1 MLLSVKNTLFSV
13 TMSLFEIF
21 HIHFFF
27 FFKLVLLR
35 WKNIYLCK
43 ANDFLR
49 QFLGFWYKFANAS
62 DKSSLANKECFL
74 AILFY
79 NNFVV
84 LMSFSFFEVNYE
96 SILNQSLRLGEFLF
110 VLTCFNNFA
119 VFCCRVNI
127 MPLSGNLRNGQTYS
141 NNSLAFADILLEC
154 VWPFCGVGA

>member
-1 MLLSVKNTLFSV
+1 MKK
-13 TMSLFEIF
+13 
-21 HIHFFF
+21 H
-27 FFKLVLLR
+27 
-35 WKNIYLCK
+35 LCK
-43 ANDFLR
+43 ANGFLR

-96 SILNQSLRLGEFLF
+96 SILNQSLRLGEILF
-110 VLTCFNNFA
+110 VLTDNFD

-127 MPLSGNLRNGQTYS
+127 IPLSANQRNGQTYS
-141 NNSLAFADILLEC
+141 NNSLAFADELLEC
-154 VWPFCGVGA
+154 VWLFCGVGT

>member
-1 MLLSVKNTLFSV
+1 MLLSVKNTRFSV

-43 ANDFLR
+43 ANGFLR

-62 DKSSLANKECFL
+62 EKSSLANKECFL

-79 NNFVV
+79 NSFVV

-96 SILNQSLRLGEFLF
+96 SILNQSLLLGEFSF
-110 VLTCFNNFA
+110 FFN
-119 VFCCRVNI
+119 VQFCCFLLQSEYYTFKRQ
-127 MPLSGNLRNGQTYS
+127 PTKWS
-141 NNSLAFADILLEC
+141 DI
-154 VWPFCGVGA
+154 FKQFVGYCRRIAWVCLTILQG

>member
-62 DKSSLANKECFL
+62 DKSSLTNKECFL

-79 NNFVV
+79 NSFVV

-96 SILNQSLRLGEFLF
+96 SILNQSLLLGEFSF
-110 VLTCFNNFA
+110 FLTYNFA

-127 MPLSGNLRNGQTYS
+127 IPLSANPRNGQTYS
-141 NNSLAFADILLEC
+141 NNSLAIADELLEC
-154 VWPFCGVGA
+154 VWPFCRVSA